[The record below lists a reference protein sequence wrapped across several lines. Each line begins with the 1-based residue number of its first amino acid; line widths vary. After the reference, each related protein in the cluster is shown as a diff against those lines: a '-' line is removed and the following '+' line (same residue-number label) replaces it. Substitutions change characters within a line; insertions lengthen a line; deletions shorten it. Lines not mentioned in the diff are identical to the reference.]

1 MTHRRPRARA
11 VLQVLCAGAAWLA
24 PAVSQAFDF
33 EGDKALIAV
42 TRDQVRTRIGTVS
55 FTPQPGSSV
64 ARFGVRIDPQVMR
77 DHFLSMREFKCL
89 PAAQEITCFVPY
101 PYRQPATVSAPQLA
115 WLEHSLLFFYKQP
128 ADFGAKLVVYD
139 WVQAA
144 NMLEGAATVI
154 NTTSLGMA
162 GKPEFRV
169 PLDALEPGAV
179 VNDLVY
185 NPLKTAFLA
194 EAEERGATIV
204 DGLGMLLH
212 QAAPGFE
219 RWFGPTPAVDEA
231 TRQAVLSA

>member
-1 MTHRRPRARA
+1 MTHHRPRARA

-33 EGDKALIAV
+33 QGDKALIAV

-101 PYRQPATVSAPQLA
+101 PYRQPATVSATQLA

-128 ADFGAKLVVYD
+128 ADFGAKLWNGVLFQFTVTPTALVGTPQAVDLNRIGVPPDDLDQPPYGPMD
-139 WVQAA
+139 RDAFTPGARWVQE
-144 NMLEGAATVI
+144 LRIE
-154 NTTSLGMA
+154 
-162 GKPEFRV
+162 
-169 PLDALEPGAV
+169 
-179 VNDLVY
+179 
-185 NPLKTAFLA
+185 
-194 EAEERGATIV
+194 
-204 DGLGMLLH
+204 
-212 QAAPGFE
+212 
-219 RWFGPTPAVDEA
+219 
-231 TRQAVLSA
+231 